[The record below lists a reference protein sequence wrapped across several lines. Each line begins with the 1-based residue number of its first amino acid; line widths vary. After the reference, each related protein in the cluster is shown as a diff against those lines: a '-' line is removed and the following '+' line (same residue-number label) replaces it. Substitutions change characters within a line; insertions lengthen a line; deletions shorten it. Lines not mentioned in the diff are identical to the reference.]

1 MQNTLPADKEG
12 RRKSESRK
20 RRGRS
25 RKSVRGRV
33 ASRLRSR
40 WLNLRTRPK
49 CRNNNSLSRDADPPF
64 RSTRPSLIR
73 PEGSTPPNN
82 FQQHYRVG
90 PARQPGSQAGASAGS
105 FGAARG
111 QGASPPRVTHWT
123 DGGLHVWTPL
133 VAPGCPFV
141 AHHGGGGIHPPP
153 PVQGKGSERRRHRS
167 AQPAAARPPL
177 SSIRPPPRGNIWN
190 PLRRSPHVVPLT
202 DHASAPTPPP
212 HAIAAFSLRPAGAQL
227 PDRIEAWTMASSADS
242 HAIVAG
248 AGTPPSDSPRAANKA
263 GGAAPWKPLAS
274 EAVPVVVA
282 VGDPIIDAD
291 SWPALPGLAS
301 PPPPPAAKAS
311 LKAPPSPS
319 TVSFCIRILPILS
332 NTGPD
337 LEISYRLMRLIFVG
351 VGSVSGV
358 GDVTGLIGQSW
369 RSGCQS

>member
-177 SSIRPPPRGNIWN
+177 SSPRSASRKYLESSPPITSCRTTD
-190 PLRRSPHVVPLT
+190 RSR
-202 DHASAPTPPP
+202 
-212 HAIAAFSLRPAGAQL
+212 LRPHTAAARNRCL
-227 PDRIEAWTMASSADS
+227 LSAASRSA
-242 HAIVAG
+242 
-248 AGTPPSDSPRAANKA
+248 TTRSD
-263 GGAAPWKPLAS
+263 
-274 EAVPVVVA
+274 
-282 VGDPIIDAD
+282 
-291 SWPALPGLAS
+291 
-301 PPPPPAAKAS
+301 
-311 LKAPPSPS
+311 
-319 TVSFCIRILPILS
+319 
-332 NTGPD
+332 
-337 LEISYRLMRLIFVG
+337 
-351 VGSVSGV
+351 
-358 GDVTGLIGQSW
+358 
-369 RSGCQS
+369 